1 MRKTNH
7 CASQASIE
15 DFRERVAQS
24 LGPSRDV
31 LLNLMDALAVG
42 PRPASSVEVVL
53 SQVWGYEWSSLYS
66 ALRRAGADLAL
77 TIEDDD
83 WLQQLRAAREQWL
96 LKQGELSPP
105 RAELGAWRVRILDA
119 TNYDRPKTK
128 TVEVGY
134 VHGAEGM
141 KPGHGL
147 SLLSQRVGEGSWT
160 LPLQIA
166 WMPPQCGVV
175 NFGVAQMECFVAAHG
190 WQAEEV
196 LAVDAQYTVAPFLR
210 PVHHL
215 GVSVLGRVRSNR
227 CFYLPPEAYR
237 GFGRPRV
244 RGRKLKL
251 NDQRT
256 LPEPE
261 LEREWKL
268 ESGGRVAVSRWDDVR
283 LKQWPEQRLA
293 LYRVSE
299 YRADGK
305 PRYRRP
311 LWLIFVPVQER
322 LPTPQQAEAI
332 YDERFSIEHSIR
344 FMKGELGLTSGQFNG
359 PEAEGRVQVWVE
371 VVATAFWFLWA
382 LRALARRQP
391 EAWPKWWRS
400 GKLTPGAM
408 RRLAAGLL
416 LGLGWSKPQPK
427 LRGKSL
433 GRVKGAKLEPRK
445 RFRLYRQ
452 ATR

>member
-42 PRPASSVEVVL
+42 RRPASSVEVVL

-196 LAVDAQYTVAPFLR
+196 LAVDAQ
-210 PVHHL
+210 
-215 GVSVLGRVRSNR
+215 
-227 CFYLPPEAYR
+227 
-237 GFGRPRV
+237 
-244 RGRKLKL
+244 
-251 NDQRT
+251 
-256 LPEPE
+256 
-261 LEREWKL
+261 
-268 ESGGRVAVSRWDDVR
+268 
-283 LKQWPEQRLA
+283 
-293 LYRVSE
+293 
-299 YRADGK
+299 
-305 PRYRRP
+305 
-311 LWLIFVPVQER
+311 
-322 LPTPQQAEAI
+322 
-332 YDERFSIEHSIR
+332 
-344 FMKGELGLTSGQFNG
+344 
-359 PEAEGRVQVWVE
+359 
-371 VVATAFWFLWA
+371 
-382 LRALARRQP
+382 
-391 EAWPKWWRS
+391 
-400 GKLTPGAM
+400 
-408 RRLAAGLL
+408 
-416 LGLGWSKPQPK
+416 
-427 LRGKSL
+427 
-433 GRVKGAKLEPRK
+433 
-445 RFRLYRQ
+445 
-452 ATR
+452 